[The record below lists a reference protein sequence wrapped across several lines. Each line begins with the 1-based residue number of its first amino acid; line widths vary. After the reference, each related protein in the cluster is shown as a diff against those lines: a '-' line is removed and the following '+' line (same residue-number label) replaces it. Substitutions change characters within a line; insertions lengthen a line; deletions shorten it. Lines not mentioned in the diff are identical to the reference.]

1 VAAGVLGAVAGLVTF
16 GVVAD
21 VGNRFAVAAV
31 LTFLPAACFAALF
44 WLVPETRG
52 KEPEDLWPARLS
64 LWSCPTRRRM
74 ACRRWVARG
83 VNDGRTGR

>member
-44 WLVPETRG
+44 CWCPRRAG
-52 KEPEDLWPARLS
+52 KEPEDLWPAEAVPVVMPDEASMGVPQVGRQG
-64 LWSCPTRRRM
+64 CERRPY
-74 ACRRWVARG
+74 G
-83 VNDGRTGR
+83 P